1 MRLHYNVRKI
11 ILRDSSDEQFDDLIT
26 FDNDVDISDV
36 IDAVERA
43 KKIEDYTNEDVYE
56 ELAKVGDFTLEF
68 IGQYNIIEY

>member
-1 MRLHYNVRKI
+1 MRLHYNVRKS

-26 FDNDVDISDV
+26 FDNDVDIADV

-43 KKIEDYTNEDVYE
+43 KKIEDYTNEDVYK

>member
-26 FDNDVDISDV
+26 FDNDVV

-43 KKIEDYTNEDVYE
+43 KKIEDYTNVDVYK
-56 ELAKVGDFTLEF
+56 ELAKVGDFTLDF
-68 IGQYNIIEY
+68 IGQYSIIEY

>member
-11 ILRDSSDEQFDDLIT
+11 ILRDSADEQFDDLIT
-26 FDNDVDISDV
+26 FDNDADIVDV
-36 IDAVERA
+36 IEAVERA
-43 KKIEDYTNEDVYE
+43 KKIEDYTNEDVYK

>member
-1 MRLHYNVRKI
+1 MILHYDVRKI
-11 ILRDSSDEQFDDLIT
+11 ILRDSADEQFDDLIT
-26 FDNDVDISDV
+26 FDNDVDIADV

-43 KKIEDYTNEDVYE
+43 KKKEDYTNEDVYK